1 MSSNLVFDGSTLRW
15 GGESWTA
22 VSGPHGN
29 GRLPA
34 GMYTVAVDRRTA
46 QMKDLGPGFIDRETG
61 LGWFVP
67 LVADDNIGRT
77 GLGIHPD
84 GNVPGTLGCIGITRN
99 ADSFYRNLRT
109 AGNLRLRVE
118 YPNGG

>member
-1 MSSNLVFDGSTLRW
+1 MSSEELVFDGSTLRW
-15 GGESWTA
+15 GAESWSA

-34 GMYTVAVDRRTA
+34 GMYTVEVARRTE
-46 QMKDLGPGFIDRETG
+46 QSRTLGAGFVDRETG

-67 LVADDNIGRT
+67 LTPDQHIGRT

-84 GNVPGTLGCIGITRN
+84 GNVPGTLGCVGITHR
-99 ADSFYRNLRT
+99 AESFYRRLAGT
-109 AGNLRLRVE
+109 AILRLRVV
-118 YPNGG
+118 YGH